1 MFRNRYTAVASLWWV
16 TPGAATEGVTPPF
29 FPQKPDDLFLLI
41 AVIITIAFYYFHSGV
56 TPLSRVSS
64 HTFLRIR
71 PRFSTIF
78 FVNLPTIFFLRVS
91 PPWRVSPG
99 AVRPQPPLVTPLAIR
114 TDSPPPT
121 CRKISVYRYFICQ
134 YILRHVSRGLT
145 ARRAVV
151 TVGSNT

>member
-1 MFRNRYTAVASLWWV
+1 MFRNRYTAVTSLWWV

-29 FPQKPDDLFLLI
+29 FSSKTWRPFFAHRCHYHYRFLLLSLGCHPPLEG
-41 AVIITIAFYYFHSGV
+41 VIPHLFTCPTS
-56 TPLSRVSS
+56 
-64 HTFLRIR
+64 FLHY
-71 PRFSTIF
+71 F

-99 AVRPQPPLVTPLAIR
+99 AVRFQPPLVTPLAIR

-151 TVGSNT
+151 TAGSNT